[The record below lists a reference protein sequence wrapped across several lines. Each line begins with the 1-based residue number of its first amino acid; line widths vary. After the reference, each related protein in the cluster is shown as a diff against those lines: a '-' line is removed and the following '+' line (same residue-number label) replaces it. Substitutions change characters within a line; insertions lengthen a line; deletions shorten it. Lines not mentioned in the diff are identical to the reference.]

1 VLTLG
6 ATVAVLLGTT
16 LVVLII
22 AVTEQR
28 DAGRI
33 AFRSQQALTLMSRL
47 ETSLVAIESGLRDY
61 VERYPEGELEP
72 INSRLDAY
80 PEQVRELAAQVS
92 DDPGQRARVRDIAT
106 QIEGYVL
113 RATPLIGV
121 AKRDP
126 QDAKLQLLYP
136 QNRQRVEE
144 LGRDLRDLA
153 VRERTLVGQ
162 REENA
167 EAQSRVAIALG
178 VGGLGLVF
186 VIVVGGTW
194 YLRKSLVRPVVKVA
208 AAPRQLAAGDLST
221 RVPAHRADEI
231 GDLARGFN
239 TMADSL
245 ERGQAELER
254 SNAELTRSNSELE
267 QFASVTSHDLQAPLT
282 TISMYA
288 ELLERRQGTDAG
300 AGHDLINGIRGATT
314 QARTLIRDL
323 LEYSRAGRGDLQVEP
338 LPVSHVVDQTLEAL
352 AGSVEAA
359 GARIRVGSL
368 PVVLAD
374 RSNLSRVFQNLI
386 GNAVKFTR
394 GKNPEVTIV
403 SERDGDMWRIEVRDN
418 GIGMDPENA
427 RRIFE
432 PFRRLHGEEDYP
444 GTGIG
449 LAVCERIV
457 EQHGGRIWVQS
468 APGEGSVFAFTMPA
482 AELAPGE
489 SAESLEPPVAASR

>member
-1 VLTLG
+1 VLRRSLRTRITTRVLTLG
-6 ATVAVLLGTT
+6 ATVALLLGAT

-72 INSRLDAY
+72 INTRLETY
-80 PEQVRELAAQVS
+80 PKQVRELAAQVS

-126 QDAKLQLLYP
+126 EDAKLQLLYP
-136 QNRQRVEE
+136 QNRERVEA

-153 VRERTLVGQ
+153 TRERTLVGQ

-178 VGGLGLVF
+178 MGGLGLVF
-186 VIVVGGTW
+186 VIVVSGTW

-208 AAPRQLAAGDLST
+208 AATRQLAAGDLST

-239 TMADSL
+239 SMADSL

-254 SNAELTRSNSELE
+254 SNAELKRSNSELE

-288 ELLERRQGTDAG
+288 ELLERRQGGDAG
-300 AGHDLINGIRGATT
+300 AGHDPSTASAAPRRRP
-314 QARTLIRDL
+314 AR
-323 LEYSRAGRGDLQVEP
+323 
-338 LPVSHVVDQTLEAL
+338 
-352 AGSVEAA
+352 
-359 GARIRVGSL
+359 
-368 PVVLAD
+368 
-374 RSNLSRVFQNLI
+374 
-386 GNAVKFTR
+386 
-394 GKNPEVTIV
+394 
-403 SERDGDMWRIEVRDN
+403 
-418 GIGMDPENA
+418 
-427 RRIFE
+427 
-432 PFRRLHGEEDYP
+432 
-444 GTGIG
+444 
-449 LAVCERIV
+449 
-457 EQHGGRIWVQS
+457 
-468 APGEGSVFAFTMPA
+468 
-482 AELAPGE
+482 
-489 SAESLEPPVAASR
+489 